1 MAKEEKKTEKV
12 EREFIIP
19 LRRGWEKVP
28 EYQRANRA
36 IKTIK
41 QFLVRHM
48 KVYDRD
54 LNKIRIDKYLNESIW
69 IRGIKKPP
77 IKVRVKAFRDGEII
91 KVELSELPEKL
102 KFKKAKL
109 EKREQKAT
117 EVVTK
122 KKVEKTEE
130 VQKQEEKTKEETR
143 PSVVKSEEEIK
154 EEKEKKAA
162 VVQAG
167 KEMEKKI
174 AKREKHQTKISK
186 QPKRQFRQALQK

>member
-1 MAKEEKKTEKV
+1 MAKEEPKIDKV

-19 LRRGWEKVP
+19 LRREWEKVP
-28 EYQRANRA
+28 KYQRANRT

-54 LNKIRIDKYLNESIW
+54 LNKIRIDKFLNEFIW
-69 IRGIKKPP
+69 ARGIKKPP
-77 IKVRVKAFRDGEII
+77 IKVKVKAFREGEII
-91 KVELSELPEKL
+91 RVELSELPKKL

-109 EKREQKAT
+109 EKRSQKAT
-117 EVVTK
+117 EVGTK
-122 KKVEKTEE
+122 KKAEKIEE
-130 VQKQEEKTKEETR
+130 VQKPEEKT
-143 PSVVKSEEEIK
+143 EEEIK

-167 KEMEKKI
+167 KEMEKNI
-174 AKREKHQTKISK
+174 AKTEKHQTKLSK
-186 QPKRQFRQALQK
+186 QPKHQRRMALQK